1 MLAPS
6 ARGPALLR
14 PAAAA
19 AAASGAGAGSSSSV
33 ALACRERARPKC
45 TSVMDSAGTTDES
58 LVTALLLLSV
68 AHTSSIAGGDS
79 SDEGGRSCRGTL
91 TNDDT
96 IDCGTNVALAARD
109 AVAVVVVVVAAVVFT
124 LVVMAALAVIKEWRE
139 LLLEMI
145 LGRAALPAASR
156 GPAEAAAAA
165 AVTEVAPA
173 SR

>member
-1 MLAPS
+1 M
-6 ARGPALLR
+6 
-14 PAAAA
+14 
-19 AAASGAGAGSSSSV
+19 
-33 ALACRERARPKC
+33 ALACRESARPKC

-58 LVTALLLLSV
+58 LVTALLLLS
-68 AHTSSIAGGDS
+68 AAPTFSIAGGDS
-79 SDEGGRSCRGTL
+79 SNEGGRSCRGTL

-109 AVAVVVVVVAAVVFT
+109 AVVVVVVVVVAAVVFT

-145 LGRAALPAASR
+145 LGRAALPATSS